1 IVAIVSTT
9 GTIVSMCMGS
19 LVAKYIQAHLA
30 NIIGSSI
37 IVGVG
42 AWIIL
47 QSWIN
52 PSDNTAEPVC
62 QETSGS
68 AAPQSGAEK
77 ILEFHIKSLGIFVR
91 ILREPWRADVD
102 FSKEIDGKE
111 AFLLALAL
119 TINNLASGFGGGI
132 VGINI
137 PFTAVMVFVFSL
149 LTLACSVKFG
159 HKYLSRWLGKWA
171 GVVSGLILI
180 FVGVYE
186 FFS

>member
-1 IVAIVSTT
+1 MKFLSAFLLALSSNLDNIGIGTSYGIRRIGLPFRSNLIVALVSTT

-19 LVAKYIQAHLA
+19 LVAKYIQAYLA

-137 PFTAVMVFVFSL
+137 PFT
-149 LTLACSVKFG
+149 
-159 HKYLSRWLGKWA
+159 
-171 GVVSGLILI
+171 
-180 FVGVYE
+180 
-186 FFS
+186 